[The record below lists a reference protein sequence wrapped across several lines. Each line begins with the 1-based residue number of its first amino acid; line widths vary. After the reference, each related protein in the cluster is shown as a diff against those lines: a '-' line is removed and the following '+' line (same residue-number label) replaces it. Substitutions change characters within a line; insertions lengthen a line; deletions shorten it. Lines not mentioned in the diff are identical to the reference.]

1 MLVAALAP
9 EAESAAGIA
18 KVKMP
23 YRESLQAPEERLEE
37 RLEELPVS
45 WGVNAHRTG
54 NDHH

>member
-37 RLEELPVS
+37 LPVS